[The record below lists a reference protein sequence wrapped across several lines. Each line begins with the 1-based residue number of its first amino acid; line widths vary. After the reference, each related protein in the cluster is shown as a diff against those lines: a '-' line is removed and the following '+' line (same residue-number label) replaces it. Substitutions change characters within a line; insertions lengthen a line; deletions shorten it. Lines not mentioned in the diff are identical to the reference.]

1 MVKNS
6 KWTKETIISD
16 KIEGLSTIKLDPFY
30 DFRGE
35 IWTVYDKEYTDYN
48 FVADKITVS
57 GYGVLRGF
65 HGDSHTA
72 KLITCLSGHIQ
83 LAVLDLR
90 EGSETY
96 GNAET
101 FLISDCAP
109 EIVIVPAGCVNA
121 HLCLSE
127 KCVFYYKW
135 SEQYK
140 GPDEQ
145 VTISWDDPNIDT
157 KWIIRDPV
165 LSERDKKGIS
175 FEGVVL

>member
-1 MVKNS
+1 MS
-6 KWTKETIISD
+6 KWTKETIRSN
-16 KIEGLSTIKLDPFY
+16 KIAGLTTIKLDPFY

-165 LSERDKKGIS
+165 LSERDKNGIS